1 MAGPASTKTFA
12 RAFSG
17 SARKLDML
25 FWLGY
30 RLRTV
35 QRPLKLTSDNFH
47 QQFGSDNASIRSVK
61 QAFKGDLA
69 HIKEV
74 FPRLRVSLE
83 DGAMLL
89 LPTDPSELL
98 VQPKR
103 PRAEKLI
110 ASAA

>member
-1 MAGPASTKTFA
+1 
-12 RAFSG
+12 
-17 SARKLDML
+17 ML

-35 QRPLKLTSDNFH
+35 QRPLKLTWDNLH
-47 QQFGSDNASIRSVK
+47 QQFGSDNASIRSFK
-61 QAFKGDLA
+61 QAFKGGLA

-74 FPRLRVSLE
+74 FSRLRVSL
-83 DGAMLL
+83 DDAGMLL
-89 LPTDPSELL
+89 LPTDPGKLL

-103 PRAEKLI
+103 PKVEKLS